1 MATITTRKVFSTA
14 ELRPM
19 KLKPFGHPRLSE
31 FLLAPNIDHLNHGGF
46 GATPR
51 VVLMEAQR
59 WREKM
64 EADPSI
70 FFHRDLPMLL
80 RQAAVRVAA
89 LLGGVGT
96 DWAFV
101 ENATIGMNA
110 IVASLTFGSEDEI
123 LCLSQIYDAV
133 ANVLRHHCQR
143 RGAQIV
149 VVRVPMPFDCPDTLL
164 RRLVSAIT
172 PRTRLAVFD
181 HITSACGA
189 VLPIKEMAAI
199 CRDRGVPVVVD
210 GAHAPGQLSLDV
222 SQLGVDWYVGNLHKW
237 AFAPKGTGVIWCAPE
252 RQPSLHPT
260 AISHYLDQGFTA
272 EFDYCGTR
280 DNSAWLAVP
289 AAVDY
294 LDSLNPEAVCAYNN
308 ALAEEGGTLLA
319 SEWGTEIAA
328 SSAFRAAMAS
338 VRLPGSTGASSDVA
352 RRISIRL
359 KEEHSITAAAMLLE
373 GNIWIRVSAQIYNEI
388 SDY

>member
-1 MATITTRKVFSTA
+1 
-14 ELRPM
+14 M

-31 FLLAPNIDHLNHGGF
+31 FLLAPNIDHLNHGSF

-51 VVLMEAQR
+51 DVLMEAQR

-70 FFHRDLPMLL
+70 FFHRDLPLLL
-80 RQAAVRVAA
+80 RQAAVRVAT

-101 ENATIGMNA
+101 ENATAGMNA

-123 LCLSQIYDAV
+123 LCLSQVYNAV
-133 ANVLRHHCQR
+133 ANVLRYHCQR

-149 VVRVPMPFDCPDTLL
+149 VVRVPVPFDCPDTLL
-164 RRLVSAIT
+164 TRLNSAIT
-172 PRTRLAVFD
+172 RRTRLAVFD
-181 HITSACGA
+181 HITSAGGA

-222 SQLGVDWYVGNLHKW
+222 AQLGVDWYVGNLHKW
-237 AFAPKGTGVIWCAPE
+237 AFAPKGTGVIWCASE

-260 AISHYLDQGFTA
+260 AISHYLDEGFTA

-280 DNSAWLAVP
+280 DNSPWLASP
-289 AAVDY
+289 AAIDY
-294 LDSLNPEAVCAYNN
+294 LENLNPEAVRAYNN
-308 ALAEEGGTLLA
+308 ALAAEAGGLLA
-319 SEWGTEIAA
+319 SAWRTEIAT

-338 VRLPGSTGASSDVA
+338 VQLPGSTGSTPDAA
-352 RRISIRL
+352 HRL
-359 KEEHSITAAAMLLE
+359 SVRLNEEHRITAGVTFLE
-373 GNIWIRVSAQIYNEI
+373 GKIWIRVSAQIYNEI
-388 SDY
+388 SDYERLASVGRTLFD